1 MKEILD
7 IFNIYIKYKTES
19 GIHYSVFTSVSS
31 LRSVTQVPSILTGG
45 KQAERMSWHLFI
57 QIRQKKQG
65 IGSSKLAEHWSSIL
79 APLWSSKLCPKR
91 AYGACSL

>member
-45 KQAERMSWHLFI
+45 KQAERMS
-57 QIRQKKQG
+57 
-65 IGSSKLAEHWSSIL
+65 
-79 APLWSSKLCPKR
+79 
-91 AYGACSL
+91 